1 LHHNPGFQTHL
12 HHNPGFQTHLQPPR
26 KSLLPKK
33 SMEKIFR
40 RRSLLRKPSFLEI
53 DDEVAQDIDNPG
65 GSPDDSFLDLTRESF
80 DTNAN

>member
-1 LHHNPGFQTHL
+1 
-12 HHNPGFQTHLQPPR
+12 
-26 KSLLPKK
+26 
-33 SMEKIFR
+33 MEKIFR